1 MADTKLREYE
11 LVYIIQPNLD
21 EEQIRSLD
29 GRLAQ
34 VVERAGGRI
43 TGTEVWGQRRL
54 AYPIKKFLEG
64 YYILHLLELPP
75 EAVAEIE
82 RSLRLSEDVLRY
94 LIVRTDE

>member
-34 VVERAGGRI
+34 AVERAGGRI
-43 TGTEVWGQRRL
+43 TGTEIWGQRRL
-54 AYPIKKFLEG
+54 AYPIQKFLEG

-75 EAVAEIE
+75 EGVAQVE